1 MELQIIKQSLLDPR
15 RTNTNDCRGHFK
27 RRQESL
33 SLSDERQKMTTVCH
47 PAALRQLD
55 VQYVSLKY
63 LVHVC
68 SFLLLQAHFVLP
80 TLCLVQPAPIKIKG

>member
-1 MELQIIKQSLLDPR
+1 
-15 RTNTNDCRGHFK
+15 
-27 RRQESL
+27 
-33 SLSDERQKMTTVCH
+33 MTTVCH

-68 SFLLLQAHFVLP
+68 SFPLLQAHFVLP